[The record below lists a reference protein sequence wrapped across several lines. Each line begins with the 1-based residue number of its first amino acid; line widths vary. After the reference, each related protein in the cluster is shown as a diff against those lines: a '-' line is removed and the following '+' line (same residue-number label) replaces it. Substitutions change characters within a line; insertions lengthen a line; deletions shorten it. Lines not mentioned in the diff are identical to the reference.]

1 MRILKISDNMRD
13 QINEKSENWDFSN
26 KKLQWTRTITSGENK
41 RMTGGKMQQG
51 NKFRK
56 WLENKIIN
64 EETW

>member
-41 RMTGGKMQQG
+41 RMTEGKMQQG